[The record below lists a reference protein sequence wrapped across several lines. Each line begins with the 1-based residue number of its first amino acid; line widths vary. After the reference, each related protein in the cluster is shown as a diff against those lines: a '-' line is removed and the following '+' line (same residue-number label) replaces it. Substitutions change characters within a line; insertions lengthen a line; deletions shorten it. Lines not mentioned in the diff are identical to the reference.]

1 MVLRSGE
8 SLFSVYKKMINANL
22 FPLNAFISIPLFV
35 EIIIWIDFYL
45 LLYEIFIFNTY
56 ALRTLIIFLFCV
68 YS

>member
-45 LLYEIFIFNTY
+45 LLYEIFIY
-56 ALRTLIIFLFCV
+56 L
-68 YS
+68 

>member
-35 EIIIWIDFYL
+35 EIIIWTIIWIDFYL
-45 LLYEIFIFNTY
+45 LLYEIFIY
-56 ALRTLIIFLFCV
+56 V
-68 YS
+68 